1 MEKIIKRV
9 FLHIVFWLSY
19 LLFETFLSAYTNE
32 KYLLQFEL
40 HLYYLPIKILA
51 TYLNIYYIIPNA
63 IKSGK
68 YFGYIGLFLLSFVI
82 AGILQ
87 RLNVKYIVIPL
98 YQPEVFEKYSL
109 ITIST
114 FTRIWSEYYIVIVAS
129 AIKILKNWYES
140 QKNEQLLI
148 KDKLESE
155 LNFLK
160 GQIHPHFLF
169 NTLNNLYVL
178 TKKKSDIAPDIVL
191 KLSDILS
198 YILYECN
205 TDRIALSKEIE
216 IIKAIIDLERLRHG
230 DELIIH
236 QDFNHHFSNGKCL
249 PPLLLLPLLE
259 NAFKHGINNHI
270 DKKYISIKT
279 YYDDYF
285 YFEIIN
291 SYEEPTSSS
300 ETSGI
305 GLNNLRRRLELIYK
319 NEYTLELSKENSN
332 FKALLGIPIYEK

>member
-1 MEKIIKRV
+1 MERIIKRV
-9 FLHIVFWLSY
+9 LFHIAFWFSY
-19 LLFETFLSAYTNE
+19 LLFETFISSYNSQ
-32 KYLLQFEL
+32 KYMLQFQL

-63 IKSGK
+63 FKTGK
-68 YFGYIGLFLLSFVI
+68 YFKYIGLFLLSFII

-87 RLNVKYIVIPL
+87 RINIKYVVIPI
-98 YQPEVFEKYSL
+98 YQPDLFDRYTL
-109 ITIST
+109 ISIST
-114 FTRIWSEYYIVIVAS
+114 FTRIWSEYYIVIIAS

-205 TDRIALSKEIE
+205 TDKIALSKEIE
-216 IIKAIIDLERLRHG
+216 IIKAIIELEKLRHG
-230 DELIIH
+230 DELIITQEFDH
-236 QDFNHHFSNGKCL
+236 KISNNRFI

-270 DKKYISIKT
+270 DKKFISIKT
-279 YYDDYF
+279 YYDNYF
-285 YFEIIN
+285 YFEISN
-291 SYEEPTSSS
+291 SFEEPTSNS

-305 GLNNLRRRLELIYK
+305 GLKNLKRRLELIYK
-319 NEYTLELSKENSN
+319 SDYSLEINKENSN
-332 FKALLGIPIYEK
+332 FKAVLGIPIYEK